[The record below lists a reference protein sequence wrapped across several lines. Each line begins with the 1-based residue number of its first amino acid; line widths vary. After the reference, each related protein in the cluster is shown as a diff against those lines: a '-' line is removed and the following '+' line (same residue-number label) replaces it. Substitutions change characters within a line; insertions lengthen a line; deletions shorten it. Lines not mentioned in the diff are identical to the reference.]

1 MYKNYIQF
9 HGKKKM
15 QVNLISNTDE
25 RLNNIIY
32 LCKRWC
38 FIHSQS
44 QYKKIIN
51 HMGNCSWKTI
61 KWQKPFQNSL
71 QNDAIHIIFICTY
84 NLPFK
89 KEILWKLALNIS

>member
-38 FIHSQS
+38 FIHSHS
-44 QYKKIIN
+44 IKKLLIIWETVHEKPLNDKNLFKTVYKMMQY
-51 HMGNCSWKTI
+51 T
-61 KWQKPFQNSL
+61 
-71 QNDAIHIIFICTY
+71 
-84 NLPFK
+84 
-89 KEILWKLALNIS
+89 